1 MKCPVGQ
8 ADSVSPGH
16 YRWAMTTALI
26 TGSTAGIGAA
36 FARRLAADGHDLVL
50 VARDI
55 ERLREQ
61 ATELHDRHGIEAE
74 VLSAD
79 LATEKGIE
87 AVAARLSELKNPV
100 DLLVNN
106 AGFGN
111 KGRFLDV
118 TMADELR
125 MIKVHCEAVLRLTSA
140 AAEAMRTR
148 GRGGIVNV
156 ASVAAFVPRG
166 TYGASKAWV
175 VQFTQGA
182 ARDLA
187 GSGVR
192 LMALCPGFVRTEF
205 HERAG
210 MGTDN
215 IPGWMWL
222 DADKLV
228 AAALQDLAR
237 GRTLSIPDP
246 RYKALMGVVKMMPRA
261 LLGGVTSRT
270 GRKYGPQ

>member
-1 MKCPVGQ
+1 
-8 ADSVSPGH
+8 
-16 YRWAMTTALI
+16 MTTALI
-26 TGSTAGIGAA
+26 TGSTSGIGAA
-36 FARRLAADGHDLVL
+36 FARRLAADGHNLVL
-50 VARDI
+50 VARDTK
-55 ERLREQ
+55 RLREQ

-74 VLSAD
+74 VLTAD
-79 LATEKGIE
+79 LAADDGIDT
-87 AVAARLSELKNPV
+87 AAARLADRKNPV
-100 DLLVNN
+100 DLLINN

-118 TMADELR
+118 SMADELT
-125 MIKVHCEAVLRLTSA
+125 MLKVHCEAVLRLTA
-140 AAEAMRTR
+140 AASGAMRER
-148 GRGGIVNV
+148 GRGGVVNV

-192 LMALCPGFVRTEF
+192 LMVLCPGFVRTEF
-205 HERAG
+205 HQRAG

-222 DADKLV
+222 DADKVV
-228 AAALQDLAR
+228 ATALHDLAR
-237 GRTLSIPDP
+237 GKSLSIPDP
-246 RYKALMGVVKMMPRA
+246 RYKTLMGLAKVTPRG
-261 LLGGVTSRT
+261 LLGGISSRT

>member
-1 MKCPVGQ
+1 
-8 ADSVSPGH
+8 
-16 YRWAMTTALI
+16 MTTALI

-36 FARRLAADGHDLVL
+36 FARRLAADGHNLVL
-50 VARDI
+50 VARDT
-55 ERLREQ
+55 ERLQEQ

-74 VLSAD
+74 VLTAD
-79 LATEKGIE
+79 LSTDDGIA
-87 AVAARLSELKNPV
+87 AVETRLGDRRNAV

-111 KGRFLDV
+111 KGRYLEV
-118 TMADELR
+118 SMADELT
-125 MIKVHCEAVLRLTSA
+125 MLKVHCEAVLRLTSA
-140 AAEAMRTR
+140 AADAMRER
-148 GRGGIVNV
+148 GRGGVVNV

-182 ARDLA
+182 AKDLA

-210 MGTDN
+210 MGTDD
-215 IPGWMWL
+215 IPSWMWL

-228 AAALQDLAR
+228 AAALTDLAR
-237 GRTLSIPDP
+237 GKSVSIPDP
-246 RYKALMGVVKMMPRA
+246 RYKAMMGVVKVTPRA
-261 LLGGVTSRT
+261 LLGGLSSRT
-270 GRKYGPQ
+270 GRKYGPK

>member
-1 MKCPVGQ
+1 
-8 ADSVSPGH
+8 
-16 YRWAMTTALI
+16 MTTALI

-50 VARDI
+50 VARDT
-55 ERLREQ
+55 ERLTEQ
-61 ATELHDRHGIEAE
+61 ATELHDKHGIEAE
-74 VLSAD
+74 VLTAD
-79 LATEKGIE
+79 LATDEGVE
-87 AVAARLSELKNPV
+87 AVAARLGDRRNPV

-118 TMADELR
+118 PMADELR
-125 MIKVHCEAVLRLTSA
+125 MLKVHIEAVLRLTA
-140 AAEAMRTR
+140 AATEAMRER
-148 GRGGIVNV
+148 GRGGVVNV

-175 VQFTQGA
+175 VQFTQGV

-215 IPGWMWL
+215 IPNWMWL

-228 AAALQDLAR
+228 AAALADLAR
-237 GRTLSIPDP
+237 GRTVSIPDP
-246 RYKALMGVVKMMPRA
+246 RYKALMGVVKLAPRG

>member
-1 MKCPVGQ
+1 
-8 ADSVSPGH
+8 
-16 YRWAMTTALI
+16 MTTALI

-36 FARRLAADGHDLVL
+36 FARRLAADGHNLVL
-50 VARDI
+50 VARDTK
-55 ERLREQ
+55 RLREQ

-74 VLSAD
+74 VLTAD
-79 LATEKGIE
+79 LATEDGIT
-87 AVAARLSELKNPV
+87 AVEERLGRRRDGV

-106 AGFGN
+106 AGFAN
-111 KGRFLDV
+111 KGRYLEV
-118 TMADELR
+118 PLADELT
-125 MIKVHCEAVLRLTSA
+125 MLKVHCEAVLRLTSA
-140 AAEAMRTR
+140 ATDAMRER
-148 GRGGIVNV
+148 GRGGVVNV

-182 ARDLA
+182 ARDLE

-192 LMALCPGFVRTEF
+192 LMALCPGLVRTEF

-215 IPGWMWL
+215 IPKWMWL

-228 AAALQDLAR
+228 KAALADLAR
-237 GRTLSIPDP
+237 GKSLSIPDP
-246 RYKALMGVVKMMPRA
+246 RYKAMMGLVKVTPRA
-261 LLGGVTSRT
+261 LIGGVTSRT
-270 GRKYGPQ
+270 GRKYGPK

>member
-1 MKCPVGQ
+1 
-8 ADSVSPGH
+8 
-16 YRWAMTTALI
+16 MTTALI

-36 FARRLAADGHDLVL
+36 FARRLAADGHNLVL
-50 VARDI
+50 VARNT
-55 ERLREQ
+55 ERLGEQ

-74 VLSAD
+74 VLTAD
-79 LATEKGIE
+79 LATDEGIE
-87 AVAARLSELKNPV
+87 AVAARVADRKNPV

-111 KGRFLDV
+111 KGRYLDV
-118 TMADELR
+118 SMADELK
-125 MIKVHCEAVLRLTSA
+125 MLKVHCEAVLRLTSA
-140 AAEAMRTR
+140 AAEAMRER
-148 GRGGIVNV
+148 GRGGVVNV

-182 ARDLA
+182 AKDLA

-192 LMALCPGFVRTEF
+192 LMALAPGFVRTEF

-215 IPGWMWL
+215 IPNWMWL

-228 AAALQDLAR
+228 AAALADLAR
-237 GRTLSIPDP
+237 GKTLSIPDP
-246 RYKALMGVVKMMPRA
+246 RYKALMGLVKITPQA
-261 LLGGVTSRT
+261 VLGGVTSKT

>member
-1 MKCPVGQ
+1 
-8 ADSVSPGH
+8 
-16 YRWAMTTALI
+16 MTTALI

-36 FARRLAADGHDLVL
+36 FARRLAADGHNLVL
-50 VARDI
+50 VARDTK
-55 ERLREQ
+55 RLREQ
-61 ATELHDRHGIEAE
+61 ATELHDGHGIEAE
-74 VLSAD
+74 VLTAD
-79 LATEKGIE
+79 LATDEGIA
-87 AVAARLSELKNPV
+87 AVEERLGDRRAAV

-111 KGRFLDV
+111 KGRYLEV
-118 TMADELR
+118 SMADELT
-125 MIKVHCEAVLRLTSA
+125 MLKVHCEAVLRLTSA
-140 AAEAMRTR
+140 ATGAMRER
-148 GRGGIVNV
+148 GRGGVINV

-182 ARDLA
+182 AKDLA

-205 HERAG
+205 HQRAG

-215 IPGWMWL
+215 IPKWMWL
-222 DADKLV
+222 DADKLA
-228 AAALQDLAR
+228 AAALADLAR
-237 GRTLSIPDP
+237 GKSLSIPDP
-246 RYKALMGVVKMMPRA
+246 RYKALMGVVKVTPRA
-261 LLGGVTSRT
+261 LLGGITSRT

>member
-1 MKCPVGQ
+1 
-8 ADSVSPGH
+8 
-16 YRWAMTTALI
+16 MTTALI
-26 TGSTAGIGAA
+26 TGATAGIGAA
-36 FARRLAADGHDLVL
+36 FARQLARDGHDLVL
-50 VARDI
+50 VARDGK
-55 ERLREQ
+55 RLREQ
-61 ATELHDRHGIEAE
+61 ATELHDRHGVEAE

-79 LATEKGIE
+79 LSTEDGITVVE
-87 AVAARLSELKNPV
+87 ARLAERRKPV

-111 KGRFLDV
+111 KGRYLDV
-118 TMADELR
+118 SMADELK
-125 MIKVHCEAVLRLTSA
+125 MLKVHIEAVLRLTSA
-140 AAEAMRTR
+140 ATEGMRER
-148 GRGGIVNV
+148 GRGGVVNV

-205 HERAG
+205 HQRAG

-215 IPGWMWL
+215 IPGWLWL

-228 AAALQDLAR
+228 SAALSDLAR
-237 GRTLSIPDP
+237 GKTLSIPDP
-246 RYKALMGVVKMMPRA
+246 RYKALMGVVKLAPRG

>member
-1 MKCPVGQ
+1 
-8 ADSVSPGH
+8 
-16 YRWAMTTALI
+16 MTTALI

-36 FARRLAADGHDLVL
+36 FARRLAADGHNLVL
-50 VARDI
+50 VARDT
-55 ERLREQ
+55 ERLRRQ
-61 ATELHDRHGIEAE
+61 ATELHDRHGIEAK
-74 VLSAD
+74 VLTAD
-79 LATEKGIE
+79 LATDEGID
-87 AVAARLSELKNPV
+87 AVAARLSDRKNPV
-100 DLLVNN
+100 DLLINN

-111 KGRFLDV
+111 KGRYLDV
-118 TMADELR
+118 PMADELR
-125 MIKVHCEAVLRLTSA
+125 MLKVHCEAVLRLTSA
-140 AAEAMRTR
+140 AAEAMRER
-148 GRGGIVNV
+148 GRGGVVNV

-182 ARDLA
+182 AKDLA

-192 LMALCPGFVRTEF
+192 LMALAPGFVRTEF

-210 MGTDN
+210 MGTGN

-237 GRTLSIPDP
+237 GKSLSIPDP
-246 RYKALMGVVKMMPRA
+246 RYKVLMGVVKVTPRA
-261 LLGGVTSRT
+261 LLGGITSKT
-270 GRKYGPQ
+270 GRKYGPR

>member
-1 MKCPVGQ
+1 
-8 ADSVSPGH
+8 
-16 YRWAMTTALI
+16 MTTALI
-26 TGSTAGIGAA
+26 TGSTAGIGGA

-50 VARDI
+50 VARDT
-55 ERLREQ
+55 ERLTEQ
-61 ATELHDRHGIEAE
+61 ATELHDKHGIEAE
-74 VLSAD
+74 VLTAD
-79 LATEKGIE
+79 LATDEGVE
-87 AVAARLSELKNPV
+87 AVAARLGDRRNPV

-118 TMADELR
+118 PMADELR
-125 MIKVHCEAVLRLTSA
+125 MLKVHIEAVLRLTA
-140 AAEAMRTR
+140 AATEAMRER
-148 GRGGIVNV
+148 GRGGVVNV

-175 VQFTQGA
+175 VQFTQGV

-215 IPGWMWL
+215 IPNWMWL

-228 AAALQDLAR
+228 AAALADLAR
-237 GRTLSIPDP
+237 GRTVSIPDP
-246 RYKALMGVVKMMPRA
+246 RYKALMGVVKLAPRG

>member
-1 MKCPVGQ
+1 
-8 ADSVSPGH
+8 
-16 YRWAMTTALI
+16 MTTALI

-36 FARRLAADGHDLVL
+36 FARRLAADGHNLVL
-50 VARDI
+50 VARDT
-55 ERLREQ
+55 ERLGQQ
-61 ATELHDRHGIEAE
+61 ATELHDRHGIEAT
-74 VLSAD
+74 VLTAD
-79 LATEKGIE
+79 LATDEGIE
-87 AVAARLSELKNPV
+87 AVAARLSDRKNPV
-100 DLLVNN
+100 DLLINN

-111 KGRFLDV
+111 KGRYLDV
-118 TMADELR
+118 PMADELR
-125 MIKVHCEAVLRLTSA
+125 MLKVHCEAVLRLTSA
-140 AAEAMRTR
+140 AAEAMRER
-148 GRGGIVNV
+148 GRGGVVNV

-182 ARDLA
+182 AKDLA

-192 LMALCPGFVRTEF
+192 LMALAPGFVRTEF

-237 GRTLSIPDP
+237 GKSLSIPDP
-246 RYKALMGVVKMMPRA
+246 RYKVLMGLVKVTPRA
-261 LLGGVTSRT
+261 LLGGVTSKT

>member
-1 MKCPVGQ
+1 
-8 ADSVSPGH
+8 
-16 YRWAMTTALI
+16 MTTALI

-36 FARRLAADGHDLVL
+36 FARRLAADGHNLVL
-50 VARDI
+50 VARNT
-55 ERLREQ
+55 ERLGEQ

-74 VLSAD
+74 VLTAD
-79 LATEKGIE
+79 LATDKGIE
-87 AVAARLSELKNPV
+87 AVAARLADRKNPV

-111 KGRFLDV
+111 KGRYLDV
-118 TMADELR
+118 SMADELK
-125 MIKVHCEAVLRLTSA
+125 MLKVHCEAVLRLTSA
-140 AAEAMRTR
+140 ATEAMRER
-148 GRGGIVNV
+148 GRGGVVNV

-182 ARDLA
+182 AKDLA

-192 LMALCPGFVRTEF
+192 LMALAPGFVRTEF

-215 IPGWMWL
+215 IPNWMWL

-228 AAALQDLAR
+228 AAALADLAR
-237 GRTLSIPDP
+237 GKSLSIPDP
-246 RYKALMGVVKMMPRA
+246 RYKALMGLVKITPQA
-261 LLGGVTSRT
+261 VLGGITSKT
-270 GRKYGPQ
+270 GRKYGPR

>member
-1 MKCPVGQ
+1 
-8 ADSVSPGH
+8 
-16 YRWAMTTALI
+16 MTTALI

-36 FARRLAADGHDLVL
+36 FARRLAADGHNLVL
-50 VARDI
+50 VARNT
-55 ERLREQ
+55 ERLGEQ

-74 VLSAD
+74 VLTAD
-79 LATEKGIE
+79 LATDKGIDT
-87 AVAARLSELKNPV
+87 VAARLADRKNPV

-111 KGRFLDV
+111 KGRYLDV
-118 TMADELR
+118 SMADELK
-125 MIKVHCEAVLRLTSA
+125 MLKVHCEAVLRLTSA
-140 AAEAMRTR
+140 ASEAMRER
-148 GRGGIVNV
+148 GRGGVVNV

-182 ARDLA
+182 AKDLA

-192 LMALCPGFVRTEF
+192 LMALAPGFVRTEF

-215 IPGWMWL
+215 IPNWMWL

-228 AAALQDLAR
+228 AAALADLAR
-237 GRTLSIPDP
+237 GKTLSIPDP
-246 RYKALMGVVKMMPRA
+246 RYKALMGLVKITPQA
-261 LLGGVTSRT
+261 VLGGVTSKT

>member
-1 MKCPVGQ
+1 
-8 ADSVSPGH
+8 
-16 YRWAMTTALI
+16 MTTALI

-36 FARRLAADGHDLVL
+36 FARRLAADGHNLVL
-50 VARDI
+50 VARNT
-55 ERLREQ
+55 ERLGEQ

-74 VLSAD
+74 VLTAD
-79 LATEKGIE
+79 LATDKGIDT
-87 AVAARLSELKNPV
+87 VATRLADRKNPV

-111 KGRFLDV
+111 KGRYLDV
-118 TMADELR
+118 SMADELK
-125 MIKVHCEAVLRLTSA
+125 MLKVHCEAVLRLTSA
-140 AAEAMRTR
+140 ATEAMRER
-148 GRGGIVNV
+148 GRGGVVNV

-182 ARDLA
+182 AKDLA
-187 GSGVR
+187 GTGVR
-192 LMALCPGFVRTEF
+192 LMALAPGFVRTEF

-215 IPGWMWL
+215 IPNWMWL

-228 AAALQDLAR
+228 AAALADLAR
-237 GRTLSIPDP
+237 GKSLSIPDP
-246 RYKALMGVVKMMPRA
+246 RYKALMGLVKVTPQSV
-261 LLGGVTSRT
+261 LGGITSKT